1 MEKTKNSGTGKKVLK
16 VIGWI
21 LLAIVAVALFFLIF
35 LSVTEYKPAKKEQ
48 VKVSGKADKTIKAGD
63 TISVLS
69 WNLGYGALGD
79 NADFFFDGGKKV
91 LPSDETRV
99 KENVN
104 AFYTEINKVKPDV
117 VLLQETDVDSKRSY
131 GINMVKEIA
140 DHTEG
145 YENSFA
151 YNYKVKYVPYP
162 VPPMGKIGSG
172 LATFSQYPVKEAERI
187 ALPCPFKWPVRV
199 GNLKRCLLI
208 NRVPVEGSD
217 KELVLVNLHLEA
229 YDDGEGKA
237 AQTKMLR
244 DILENEYAK
253 GNYVIA
259 AGDFNQT
266 FSNTDTSMYPQHEG
280 AWKSGII
287 DVNDL
292 GDDFTCIMDS
302 SVPSCRSLTTTYD
315 TNDNIKNCQY
325 WMLDGFI
332 VSKNVKIESMKTQDL
347 HFKNTD
353 HNPIV
358 LKAVLE

>member
-1 MEKTKNSGTGKKVLK
+1 MEQKKQTSTGKKILK
-16 VIGWI
+16 VLGWI
-21 LLAIVAVALFFLIF
+21 ILAIVAVALCFLIF
-35 LSVTEYKPAKKEQ
+35 LSVTEYKPAEKEQ
-48 VKVSGKADKTIKAGD
+48 IKVSGKAENSIKAGD
-63 TISVLS
+63 SISVLS

-79 NADFFFDGGKKV
+79 NADFFFDGGKAV

-104 AFYTEINKVKPDV
+104 AFYTEINNEKPDV
-117 VLLQETDVDSKRSY
+117 ALLQETDVNSKRSY
-131 GINMVKEIA
+131 GINMVDEIA
-140 DHTEG
+140 NHTEG

-151 YNYKVKYVPYP
+151 YNYNVKYVPYP
-162 VPPMGKIGSG
+162 MPPMGKIGSG
-172 LATFSQYPVKEAERI
+172 LATFSSYPVKEAERLS
-187 ALPCPFKWPVRV
+187 LPCPFTWPVRV
-199 GNLKRCLLI
+199 GNLKRCLLV
-208 NRVPVEGSD
+208 NRVPVEGSN

-229 YDDGEGKA
+229 YDDGEGKI

-244 DILENEYAK
+244 DLLEAEYKK

-287 DVNDL
+287 DVADL
-292 GDDFTCIMDS
+292 GNDFTCIMDS

-315 TNDNIKNCQY
+315 TNETIKNCQY

-332 VSKNVKIESMKTQDL
+332 VSNNVKVESMETKDL
-347 HFKNTD
+347 QFKNTD
-353 HNPIV
+353 HNPII
-358 LKAVLE
+358 LKAVLN